1 MKRLFYKWLYKRFY
15 KRVLAAEKEARK
27 KGYMG
32 TVESCIR
39 VQNLMNCLQDE
50 LTGGS
55 S

>member
-15 KRVLAAEKEARK
+15 KRVLAAEKELRK
-27 KGYMG
+27 KDYMG
-32 TVESCIR
+32 SVECCVRLQSI
-39 VQNLMNCLQDE
+39 MNFLKDE